1 MVAIVDPD
9 LQRVVEN
16 FEDMVDALE
25 RYRATLLARGEHYQ
39 KEGRDPRSYARPVAT
54 NVKRIE
60 GLQHL
65 LDAEV
70 YDLLRQVLD
79 GSGVLANVDEG
90 RWI

>member
-1 MVAIVDPD
+1 MVAIADPD
-9 LQRVVEN
+9 LQHVVEN

-25 RYRATLLARGEHYQ
+25 RYRAALLARHEHYQ
-39 KEGRDPRSYARPVAT
+39 KEGRDPRSYARPVAS
-54 NVKRIE
+54 NIKRIE
-60 GLQHL
+60 RLQQL
-65 LDAEV
+65 LDGEV